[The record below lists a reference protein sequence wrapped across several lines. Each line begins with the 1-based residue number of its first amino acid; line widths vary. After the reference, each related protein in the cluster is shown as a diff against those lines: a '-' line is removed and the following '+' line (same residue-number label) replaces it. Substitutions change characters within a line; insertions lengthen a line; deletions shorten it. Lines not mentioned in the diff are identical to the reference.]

1 MRTFCLLML
10 MPLSA
15 CYCSPA
21 TPQPVTLR
29 VVNTTRSPIYVEAT
43 QNKLGLTVQRNVGGT
58 LFPFDDLACACRTC
72 ANACDFSCECP
83 DAGTPIV
90 RRIEA
95 GEKSERAWDGVVRVA
110 GVSNCTSDNT
120 CLDEVNAPLNEPFT
134 LELCFSTQAPSGV
147 RFDDGGVGQGA
158 VPIVTRTCT
167 TKQFQ
172 PQDQEVEISPFT
184 GSACSATSQCKGEG
198 ELCLDGA
205 CTTGCPAND
214 FPVLGSDWLLN
225 VASPDNMGFF
235 EQTSRPTGKQFQ
247 GTGTLTSAVY
257 QSNSLLL
264 AFARPGPVNGE
275 VLTGRVQIKVPPG
288 DGAPLVAGLQV
299 TATVIDDGAA
309 APARAFVLRETTTGN
324 VLFAADMAQQGEK
337 LLTAADIAPF
347 TVGTGT
353 VALGCTQDVCGRFV
367 QFAAEFS
374 NGTDS
379 VEVSPGHIEAL
390 GSGSAKWSFLNVG
403 NGKYDASAST
413 CEVTELR
420 PYVFWK
426 SSIP

>member
-1 MRTFCLLML
+1 MT
-10 MPLSA
+10 LSA

-21 TPQPVTLR
+21 TPQAVKLR

-43 QNKLGLTVQRNVGGT
+43 QNKLGLTVQRTVGGT
-58 LFPFDDLACACRTC
+58 LFPFDDLSCECRSC
-72 ANACDFSCECP
+72 RLACDATCECP
-83 DAGTPIV
+83 DAGPPMVQRLET
-90 RRIEA
+90 
-95 GEKSERAWDGVVRVA
+95 GEKSERSWDGVVRVA
-110 GVSNCTSDNT
+110 GYSNCTSDNT

-134 LELCFSTQAPSGV
+134 LELCFTTQAPSGV
-147 RFDDGGVGQGA
+147 RFDDAGVGQGS
-158 VPIVTRTCT
+158 VPVVTRSCT
-167 TKQFQ
+167 TKKFQ
-172 PQDQEVEISPFT
+172 PQDLEVEISPPT
-184 GSACSATSQCKGEG
+184 GSSCTSTADCKGFG

-214 FPVLGSDWLLN
+214 FPVIGSDWLLQ

-235 EQTSRPTGKQFQ
+235 EQTARPGGIKQFQ

-264 AFARPGPVNGE
+264 SFSKTGTVPGE
-275 VLTGRVQIKVPPG
+275 TLTGRVQIKVPPG
-288 DGAPLVAGLQV
+288 EGPPLVAGLQV
-299 TATVIDDGAA
+299 TATLIDDGAD
-309 APARAFVLRETTTGN
+309 APARAFVMRETSTGN
-324 VLFAADMAQQGEK
+324 VLFAADMAQAGEK

-347 TVGTGT
+347 SVGTGT

-374 NGTDS
+374 NGSDS
-379 VEVSPGHIEAL
+379 VEITPGHVETL
-390 GSGSAKWSFLNVG
+390 GSEAAKWSFLNVG
-403 NGKYDASAST
+403 NGTYDDSAST

>member
-1 MRTFCLLML
+1 MTAPDKYGQGVAVWQMTD
-10 MPLSA
+10 PPS
-15 CYCSPA
+15 
-21 TPQPVTLR
+21 
-29 VVNTTRSPIYVEAT
+29 I
-43 QNKLGLTVQRNVGGT
+43 
-58 LFPFDDLACACRTC
+58 
-72 ANACDFSCECP
+72 P
-83 DAGTPIV
+83 DA
-90 RRIEA
+90 A
-95 GEKSERAWDGVVRVA
+95 QALADGIIPR
-110 GVSNCTSDNT
+110 N
-120 CLDEVNAPLNEPFT
+120 
-134 LELCFSTQAPSGV
+134 
-147 RFDDGGVGQGA
+147 RH
-158 VPIVTRTCT
+158 I
-167 TKQFQ
+167 
-172 PQDQEVEISPFT
+172 
-184 GSACSATSQCKGEG
+184 
-198 ELCLDGA
+198 
-205 CTTGCPAND
+205 
-214 FPVLGSDWLLN
+214 
-225 VASPDNMGFF
+225 PDNSDDVMGI
-235 EQTSRPTGKQFQ
+235 E
-247 GTGTLTSAVY
+247 TLQNAAPGDYVG
-257 QSNSLLL
+257 SLIT
-264 AFARPGPVNGE
+264 FAI
-275 VLTGRVQIKVPPG
+275 IKLPPG

-379 VEVSPGHIEAL
+379 VEISPGHIEAL